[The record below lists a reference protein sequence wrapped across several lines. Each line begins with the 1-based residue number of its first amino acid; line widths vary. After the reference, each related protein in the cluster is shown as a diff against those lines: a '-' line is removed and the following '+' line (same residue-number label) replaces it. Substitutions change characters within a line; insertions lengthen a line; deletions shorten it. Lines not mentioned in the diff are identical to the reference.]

1 MSTRLFPLI
10 FIALFLVSS
19 CKRADTTEEAYTGAD
34 TGATYFSIKQFIL
47 DQYNTYHEQPFG
59 FVKIVY
65 LNGKVDSSLV
75 TTRTVEWGPIFKAFF
90 DTDIGHSKFLN
101 QYDFTMFE
109 DNATDT
115 RNFYY
120 EAKNDK
126 LYTRKLQI
134 SADMV
139 SSKVRSIYIE
149 AIENTRWHGKT
160 CKLFYMPLKLISIQE
175 FEKSTPG
182 PDKELRVE
190 YRFL

>member
-1 MSTRLFPLI
+1 MSLRSLTL

-19 CKRADTTEEAYTGAD
+19 CKKTESQENVAPAKKEG
-34 TGATYFSIKQFIL
+34 GTYFSIRQFFK
-47 DQYNTYHEQPFG
+47 DQYDTYHQQPFG

-65 LNGKVDSSLV
+65 LNGKVDSSLANV
-75 TTRTVEWGPIFKAFF
+75 NTIEWGPVLKAFF
-90 DTDIGHSKFLN
+90 DTDISDPKFLD

-134 SADMV
+134 SADV
-139 SSKVRSIYIE
+139 TSSKIRSVYVE
-149 AIENTRWHGKT
+149 AIENSRWHGKT
-160 CKLFYMPLKLISIQE
+160 RKLFYMPLKVISIQE